1 MKEEKT
7 KTKSKKKIF
16 YYVALAVCVLLLV
29 TATVLTVYFVTG
41 SDNLVVENPPVT
53 DLTDPEQPAGPSEPV
68 EPENSDE
75 PDDPTGGDQAVSFV
89 VPVSY
94 ESATAFNDV
103 VWEGYC
109 YTRHKA
115 VDFAAEANTPVYAMA
130 DGTVIEISLDSRT
143 GNYIDIRHADGLTT
157 RYRFVEPETGL
168 KEGDAVL
175 KGEQIAVVAEAY
187 GSEKDMGT
195 HLHLEVKL
203 NGEYADPAEY
213 LDIVSSEK

>member
-41 SDNLVVENPPVT
+41 SDNLVENPPVT
-53 DLTDPEQPAGPSEPV
+53 DPTDPEEPTGPSEPV
-68 EPENSDE
+68 EPEDPDE
-75 PDDPTGGDQAVSFV
+75 PDDPTGGDQVVSFV

-103 VWEGYC
+103 AWEGYC

-130 DGTVIEISLDSRT
+130 DGTVIEISLNSQT

-157 RYRFVEPETGL
+157 RYRFVEPEAGL
-168 KEGDAVL
+168 KAGDTVS

-195 HLHLEVKL
+195 HLHLEVKV